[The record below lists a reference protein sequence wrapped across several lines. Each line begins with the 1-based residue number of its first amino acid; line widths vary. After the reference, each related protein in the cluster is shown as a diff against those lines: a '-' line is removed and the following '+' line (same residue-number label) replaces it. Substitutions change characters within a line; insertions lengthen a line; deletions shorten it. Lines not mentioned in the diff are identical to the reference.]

1 MCEESVCVER
11 RDAHARKERST
22 PCHQASSRLV
32 SPRKVA
38 HPVHRMQR
46 KRFASLQQSV
56 GEAAE
61 ENAAWRG
68 VLSVSAFENTRTS
81 SLAQQI
87 MAK

>member
-1 MCEESVCVER
+1 
-11 RDAHARKERST
+11 
-22 PCHQASSRLV
+22 
-32 SPRKVA
+32 
-38 HPVHRMQR
+38 MQR